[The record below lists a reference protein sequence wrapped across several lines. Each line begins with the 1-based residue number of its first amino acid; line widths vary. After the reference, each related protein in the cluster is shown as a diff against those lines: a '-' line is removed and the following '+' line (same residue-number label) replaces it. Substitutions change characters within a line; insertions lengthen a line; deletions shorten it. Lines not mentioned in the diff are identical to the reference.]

1 MAEDNASDDGL
12 FSEIGK
18 WMSLALDCNKT
29 LVEGALEEI
38 TKPHKQVEAA
48 LGSLTSFAQSLLNCD
63 PLCVEKLFDNQ
74 IELII
79 NQLSLME
86 STVERMSGKKADP
99 VIRPSIHDRRF
110 IDDEWSDNP
119 FFDFIK
125 QSYLLNNQA
134 LTNMVDCLSL
144 SEPDKEKVGF
154 YVRQVSSALAPS
166 NFPLSNPEIVR
177 RIQESKGASLIRG
190 VEQFIE
196 DRKKSGDFLN
206 VCMSDNG
213 SFVLG
218 ENIARTAGKV
228 VYENPLMQLIQYSPV
243 MDQVH
248 QVPLLFIPSWVNK
261 YYIYD
266 LREKNS
272 MVKWALDQGYT
283 VFMISWVNPDEAH
296 RDYGFDDY
304 LESGLFTA
312 LEQVKQI
319 TGEPSVNCA
328 GYCLGGALLAAGTA
342 YAGKTNNTSIQSAT
356 YLATSFDFTDP
367 GDLRVMLDDFV
378 IGGVSKDLEEH
389 GYLDGRALA
398 VSFSMLRENEL
409 YWNYYIQNYLKGE
422 RPSGFDILHWNS
434 DSTNLTASMHEFVM
448 RKLVRGNMFT
458 QDGGFEILGEMVSLS
473 DIKVPVYILATEK
486 DHIAK
491 WQSCYAGLDMHGGTP
506 RFVLTGSGHIAG
518 VINPPSGNKYHYY
531 TNNRAPHEPEEWLD
545 GAFKHEGSWWPDW
558 NNWLLQ
564 HSGMT
569 RSSVEIDRS
578 RTLENAPGRYV
589 KRRLDESQPNFFEAD
604 TQFQQG
610 SQAA

>member
-1 MAEDNASDDGL
+1 MTEDDASGDGL
-12 FSEIGK
+12 FSELGK
-18 WMSLALDCNKT
+18 WMGLALECNKT

-63 PLCVEKLFDNQ
+63 PLCIEKLFDNQ
-74 IELII
+74 IELIT
-79 NQLSLME
+79 NQLSLLE
-86 STVERMSGKKADP
+86 STVERMAGRKADP

-110 IDDEWSDNP
+110 IDDEWTDNP

-144 SEPDKEKVGF
+144 SAPDKEKVGF

-177 RIQESKGASLIRG
+177 RIQESQGASLIKG

-206 VCMSDNG
+206 VCMSDNE
-213 SFVLG
+213 SFVVG
-218 ENIARTAGKV
+218 ENLAYTRGKV
-228 VYENPLMQLIQYSPV
+228 IFENSLMQLIQYAPTV
-243 MDQVH
+243 DQV
-248 QVPLLFIPSWVNK
+248 QEVPLLFIPSWVNK

-272 MVKWALDQGYT
+272 MVKWALDKGFT
-283 VFMISWVNPDEAH
+283 VFMISWVNPDAQY
-296 RDYGFDDY
+296 RDLGFDEY
-304 LESGLFTA
+304 LQLGLFKA
-312 LEQVKQI
+312 LQQVKQI
-319 TGEPSVNCA
+319 SGAPSVNCA
-328 GYCLGGALLAAGTA
+328 GYCLGGALLAAGAA
-342 YAGKTNNTSIQSAT
+342 YLGKNNDPSIQSAT

-378 IGGVSKDLEEH
+378 IGGVSQDLQEH

-448 RKLVRGNMFT
+448 RRLVSGNAFMS
-458 QDGGFEILGEMVSLS
+458 GEGFRVLGQTVRLS
-473 DIKVPVYILATEK
+473 DIQIPVYILATEK
-486 DHIAK
+486 DHIAR
-491 WQSCYAGLDMHGGTP
+491 WQSCYAGIGLHAGST

-531 TNNRAPHEPEEWLD
+531 TNNQLATDPEEWLD

-564 HSGMT
+564 HAGATRASIAVDSG
-569 RSSVEIDRS
+569 RAIED
-578 RTLENAPGRYV
+578 APGRYV
-589 KRRLDESQPNFFEAD
+589 KRRLDQDQSGFTE
-604 TQFQQG
+604 
-610 SQAA
+610 QASRAA